1 MVELEGRGL
10 GDAAPDVKLRAT
22 LRAAERRRRGAGRA
36 VLVLVA
42 VSLAT
47 SLGGCVADR
56 LCRMRY
62 LNDRGIGIVP
72 LDREQ
77 FAAEWE
83 YRTTPLGL
91 SLAALSAG
99 PLLAWYAAL
108 KLSGARLDREE

>member
-1 MVELEGRGL
+1 M
-10 GDAAPDVKLRAT
+10 
-22 LRAAERRRRGAGRA
+22 
-36 VLVLVA
+36 LVLVT

-77 FAAEWE
+77 FAGYQRANTRFVSMLQNMLRPGDTVCATATVTAIDPE
-83 YRTTPLGL
+83 RRRVTLSTTCHVGDTTVIDGE
-91 SLAALSAG
+91 ALVWVPA
-99 PLLAWYAAL
+99 PN
-108 KLSGARLDREE
+108 